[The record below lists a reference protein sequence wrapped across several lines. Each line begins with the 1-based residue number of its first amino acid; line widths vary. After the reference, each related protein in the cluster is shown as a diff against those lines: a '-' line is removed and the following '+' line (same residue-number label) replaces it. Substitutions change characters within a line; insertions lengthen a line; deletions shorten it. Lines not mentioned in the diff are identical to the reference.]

1 MRRMRGLTLLEL
13 MITLA
18 VLSIGLG
25 LGLPVARHAIDSVRA
40 ATSLHQL
47 TAALAIARNSAVTY
61 REAVTLCPSRD
72 GSTCLEGADW
82 SEGWIAYRDPHRQDR
97 PASPADVLRRFD
109 PQHPTLRLTT
119 SAGRPRVRYLPNG
132 SAAGTNASFRLCRRS
147 GALLGSIVVA
157 NSGRARKERLVANAT
172 CA

>member
-18 VLSIGLG
+18 ILSVALG
-25 LGLPVARHAIDSVRA
+25 VGVPAARHVIDSVRA

-47 TAALAIARNSAVTY
+47 TASLAIARNAAITY

-72 GSTCLEGADW
+72 GSSCLGGTDW
-82 SEGWIAYRDPHRQDR
+82 SEGWIAYRDPLRQDA

-119 SAGRPRVRYLPNG
+119 STGRPRVRYLPNG

-157 NSGRARKERLVANAT
+157 NSGRARKEPPAPNAA
-172 CA
+172 CS